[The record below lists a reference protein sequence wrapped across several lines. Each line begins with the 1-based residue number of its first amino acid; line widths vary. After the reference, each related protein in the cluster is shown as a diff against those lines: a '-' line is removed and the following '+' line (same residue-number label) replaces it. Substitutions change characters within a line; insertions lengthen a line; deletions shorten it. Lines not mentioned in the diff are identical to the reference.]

1 MPPAQPVVPDLSG
14 NVELDGISIHYDYFG
29 DRTKPVVIVFNGVS
43 METRSWFQFLPFFGD
58 GVDKLFW
65 DFRGQGQSTSDD
77 QPYDVSA
84 HADYLKKIIETLGLQ
99 PAKTNLIG
107 ISSGSIMEAEFIRK
121 YSALINKAVL
131 SGVLLS
137 PEKTF
142 LYGSEFG
149 IKLLRE
155 GKLELWVETLYGSL
169 FSSAYLEVIEP
180 FIPKL
185 KAALNERYKDRAL
198 SLARIV
204 EAQMNYL
211 VGVRD
216 HYADFKKIDLPML
229 LIAGEQD
236 VLTPPF
242 VQKKVLELFATP
254 PKYLEYPGCGHML
267 AMERSKE
274 FFGDAVNFI
283 LN

>member
-1 MPPAQPVVPDLSG
+1 MSVPNAPTPDISG
-14 NVELDGISIHYDYFG
+14 KVEIDGVSIHYDYFG
-29 DRTKPVVIVFNGVS
+29 DKTKPVVVVFNGVS

-77 QPYDVSA
+77 QPYDVCA
-84 HADYLKKIIETLGLQ
+84 HADYLKKIIETLALKPEQ
-99 PAKTNLIG
+99 TNLIG
-107 ISSGSIMEAEFIRK
+107 ISSGSIIEAEFLRQH
-121 YSALINKAVL
+121 SAMVNKAVL

-142 LYGSEFG
+142 IYGSEFG

-155 GKLELWVETLYGSL
+155 GMLDLWAETLYGTL

-185 KAALNERYKDRAL
+185 KAALSARYKDRAL
-198 SLARIV
+198 ALARII
-204 EAQMNYL
+204 EAQMNY
-211 VGVRD
+211 VINVKNYYD
-216 HYADFKKIDLPML
+216 DFKKVDVPML
-229 LIAGEQD
+229 LIAGEED

-242 VQKKVLELFATP
+242 VQKKVLDLFGRT
-254 PKYLEYPGCGHML
+254 PKYLEYAGCGHMM
-267 AMERSKE
+267 AMERSKD
-274 FFGDAVNFI
+274 FFGDAVNFV
-283 LN
+283 LS